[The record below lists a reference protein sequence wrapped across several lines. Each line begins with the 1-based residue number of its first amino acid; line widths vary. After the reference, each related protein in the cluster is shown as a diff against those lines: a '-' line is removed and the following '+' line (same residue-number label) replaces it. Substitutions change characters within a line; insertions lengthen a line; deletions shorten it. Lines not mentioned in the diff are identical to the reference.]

1 MAAPKGYN
9 ASDYRDAIKQAK
21 GNVTEAAEALN
32 VSRTAVYDAIR
43 RWKTVREELHKWR
56 QTAITEAE
64 GRLFDAMRQDEEWA
78 IRLILRTQR
87 PEKWEPKKK
96 QQLEHSGPDGAPINV
111 VFESDTPDPDGS

>member
-64 GRLFDAMRQDEEWA
+64 GRLFDAMREDEQWA
-78 IRLILRTQR
+78 IRMILRTQR
-87 PEKWEPKKK
+87 PEKWEPKR
-96 QQLEHSGPDGAPINV
+96 QQKVEHEGGFAVQINPPG
-111 VFESDTPDPDGS
+111 DD

>member
-64 GRLFDAMRQDEEWA
+64 GRLFDAMREDEEWA
-78 IRLILRTQR
+78 IRMILRTQR
-87 PEKWEPKKK
+87 PGKWEPKR
-96 QQLEHSGPDGAPINV
+96 QQQVEHSGSVGLTINIPEEVRDG
-111 VFESDTPDPDGS
+111 D

>member
-64 GRLFDAMRQDEEWA
+64 GRLFDAMREDEEWA
-78 IRLILRTQR
+78 IRMILRTQR
-87 PEKWEPKKK
+87 PEKWEPKR
-96 QQLEHSGPDGAPINV
+96 QQEVEHSGNVGLTINIPEEARDG
-111 VFESDTPDPDGS
+111 D